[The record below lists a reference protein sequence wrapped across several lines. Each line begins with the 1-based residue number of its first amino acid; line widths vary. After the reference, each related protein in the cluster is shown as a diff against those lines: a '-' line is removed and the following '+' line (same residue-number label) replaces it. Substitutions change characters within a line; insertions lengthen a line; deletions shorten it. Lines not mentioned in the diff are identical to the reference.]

1 MSQQGFF
8 VRQISHR
15 DKEGTI
21 GNLLSDLLC
30 FEKELNTDA
39 ITMFLSSSAEATIF
53 QESSREDFLE
63 ALQLGILTTF
73 DTPDWLFLLDPTERQ
88 QTEKNQ

>member
-8 VRQISHR
+8 LFVRYLTEIKKNDWQF
-15 DKEGTI
+15 TVV
-21 GNLLSDLLC
+21 C
-30 FEKELNTDA
+30 FEKRELNTDA
-39 ITMFLSSSAEATIF
+39 ITMFYQQRNDF
-53 QESSREDFLE
+53 SRELGIFLE

>member
-39 ITMFLSSSAEATIF
+39 ITMFYHHQQKQRF
-53 QESSREDFLE
+53 FKSRGDFLE
-63 ALQLGILTTF
+63 ALQFGILTTF